1 MSAMPHIIPDDDLL
15 LKVDRAHKALEG
27 ATKAYDAE
35 RARVLLELDQKHNPF
50 IWAAQSVLYEAMG
63 NAALAGFTEDDLCKV
78 MHGDFG

>member
-15 LKVDRAHKALEG
+15 LKVDRAHKALMG
-27 ATKAYDAE
+27 ATEAYNVE
-35 RARVLLELDQKHNPF
+35 RAKVFRDLDAKHNPF